1 MCSNHITVGGT
12 VLKNQGC
19 IYSMEEV
26 APLKPSVGLDVM
38 PNNL

>member
-26 APLKPSVGLDVM
+26 APLELSLGLDLM
-38 PNNL
+38 TNNL